1 MESSWANRS
10 KGGEDAIETT
20 GAGRRAR
27 FDRAAFRMSIEFY
40 GRTDTGSK
48 RERNE
53 DSFLCLD
60 LAMLSPGFPGPAVLL
75 TVADGIGGQAGG
87 GVASV
92 IATDALRDSFARGL
106 SGLTSSPD
114 WPALLAG
121 SFEQANLKILE
132 RIGQDINLTG
142 MGTTL
147 VAAVVTGGAAHVA
160 NIGDSRAYRVQGE
173 DIVQITR
180 DHSWVAEQSRLRPVS
195 DWERSR
201 SPFRHMITRSLGFEP
216 EVKAD
221 VFSID
226 LRGGDYVLLCS
237 DGLYSVLPDPDLAR
251 AFGPDADPKSICLR
265 LLEAADRAGSR
276 DNITAVVARLGEPG
290 PAGERSRRPPS
301 RDGRPRPGGC

>member
-1 MESSWANRS
+1 M
-10 KGGEDAIETT
+10 T
-20 GAGRRAR
+20 
-27 FDRAAFRMSIEFY
+27 IEFF

-60 LAMLSPGFPGPAVLL
+60 LAPLSPGLPGPAVLL

-92 IATDALRDSFARGL
+92 VATDALRESFARDLVGL
-106 SGLTSSPD
+106 SSPPD
-114 WPALLAG
+114 WPKVLG
-121 SFEQANLKILE
+121 DSFEQANRRSLE

-147 VAAVVTGGAAHVA
+147 VAAVVTGGAAFVA

-173 DIVQITR
+173 DIVQITQ

-195 DWERSR
+195 EWEKSR

-216 EVKAD
+216 DVKAD
-221 VFSID
+221 AFSID
-226 LRGGDYVLLCS
+226 LRGGDFILLCS
-237 DGLYSVLPDPDLAR
+237 DGLYSVLPDRELAQ
-251 AFGPDADPKSICLR
+251 AFRPDADPRAICLR

-276 DNITAVVARLGEPG
+276 DNITAVVARLGEPR
-290 PAGERSRRPPS
+290 PKGEKRRRRPPAAAV
-301 RDGRPRPGGC
+301 PGPERGD